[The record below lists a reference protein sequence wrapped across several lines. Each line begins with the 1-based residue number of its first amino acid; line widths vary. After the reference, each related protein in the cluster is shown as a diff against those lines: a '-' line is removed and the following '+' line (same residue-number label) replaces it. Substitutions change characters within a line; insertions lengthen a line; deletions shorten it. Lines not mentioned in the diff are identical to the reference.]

1 MRWFPI
7 SIVCVTLG
15 WLAWKYVIPHKH
27 LAPDGTFFLLQRVT
41 KSTQF
46 GVYSLGPGSEVHRV
60 AQQGRKLTVSDGR
73 EQFDV
78 DSSHLTNDLDKAA
91 GLQQMQNDEKRS
103 VHAAVERE
111 KRRVQE
117 LQRQTNINHANATEQ
132 HEKARRE
139 TAKAPSALDRGA
151 YDQKED
157 VARAPQIYQHHQVD
171 LGIPIPRGTSSNGP
185 VYSDRL
191 GRYWIDQNGGKHYF
205 PPR

>member
-1 MRWFPI
+1 MRWFAVSVTFAAI
-7 SIVCVTLG
+7 SWFTWEYI
-15 WLAWKYVIPHKH
+15 IPHKH

-41 KSTQF
+41 KPTEF
-46 GVYSLGPGSEVHRV
+46 GIYSLGPGSEVHRI
-60 AQQGRKLTVSDGR
+60 AQEGTKLTVSDGR
-73 EQFDV
+73 EQFEV
-78 DSSHLTNDLDKAA
+78 DSSQLTNDLDKAA
-91 GLQQMQNDEKRS
+91 DLQQMQGEERRS
-103 VHAAVERE
+103 IHTAVERE

-139 TAKAPSALDRGA
+139 TAKAPSALNRGA

-157 VARAPQIYQHHQVD
+157 VARAPQIYQHHVD
-171 LGIPIPRGTSSNGP
+171 LGIPIPRGSSSNGP
-185 VYSDRL
+185 VYSDGL